1 MPEMAPMLRERPLP
15 PLVGVPITVAV
26 GDPGGSWRSPS
37 DGVSTAVVGTGGVVL
52 ACTVGLKVGTD
63 VVGKVGR
70 CDAGALLV
78 GGSVVGTIVGSLEGE
93 TDPVGGAEIVGRGV
107 MVGAKVG
114 GAVTVG
120 TGEREGKEDGECF
133 GAMEVTGTLGS
144 RD

>member
-15 PLVGVPITVAV
+15 PLVGVPITVTV
-26 GDPGGSWRSPS
+26 GEPGGSWRS
-37 DGVSTAVVGTGGVVL
+37 VSTAVVGTGGVVL
-52 ACTVGLKVGTD
+52 ACAVGLKVGTD
-63 VVGKVGR
+63 VAGATVGC

-93 TDPVGGAEIVGRGV
+93 TDPVGGAEIVGPGV
-107 MVGAKVG
+107 MVGAEVG

-120 TGEREGKEDGECF
+120 SGEREGIEDGECF
-133 GAMEVTGTLGS
+133 GGMEVTGTLGS